1 MKFEEY
7 NIADEIKK
15 SIAEMGFRRPTDI
28 QFKAIGPI
36 LKGEDVLG
44 IAQTGTGKTAAF
56 AIPIINLLLQRKKKG
71 TYIKGLVLLP
81 TRELAVQITEVFKN
95 IAKYTNLKI
104 VCLMGGVEQDNQIFD
119 LTVGADIVIAT
130 PGRMFDLQSQGYID
144 LSRVEMLV
152 LDEADKMLD
161 KGFIKDIHDIIKR
174 IPRVHQTLFFSATIN
189 RQIKTLAYSVVGANP
204 IRIQISPKNPVS
216 KNVSHA
222 VAFVE
227 MDDKRFFLERLI
239 KEAPESKFLVF
250 VRTKVRAERVFM
262 AMQRVGIETL
272 TMHGGKEQEDR
283 LAVMTDFRNGKVK
296 ILIATDLS
304 ARGIDIENVD
314 YVINYDLPD
323 LPENY
328 VHRVGRTG
336 RGVKS
341 GKAVSF
347 SSIEEAKLLKDI
359 ESFLGYEIPRLE
371 VDKETYVETLDFSDD
386 GNKNWKALMN
396 EASKF
401 ETKKKK

>member
-1 MKFEEY
+1 
-7 NIADEIKK
+7 
-15 SIAEMGFRRPTDI
+15 
-28 QFKAIGPI
+28 
-36 LKGEDVLG
+36 
-44 IAQTGTGKTAAF
+44 
-56 AIPIINLLLQRKKKG
+56 
-71 TYIKGLVLLP
+71 
-81 TRELAVQITEVFKN
+81 
-95 IAKYTNLKI
+95 
-104 VCLMGGVEQDNQIFD
+104 
-119 LTVGADIVIAT
+119 
-130 PGRMFDLQSQGYID
+130 
-144 LSRVEMLV
+144 
-152 LDEADKMLD
+152 
-161 KGFIKDIHDIIKR
+161 
-174 IPRVHQTLFFSATIN
+174 LFFSATIN

-250 VRTKVRAERVFM
+250 VRTKVRAERVFT

-283 LAVMTDFRNGKVK
+283 LAVMTDFKNGKVK

-347 SSIEEAKLLKDI
+347 SSKEEAKLLKNI
-359 ESFLGYEIPRLE
+359 ETFLGYEIPRLE

-386 GNKNWKALMN
+386 GNKNWKALMK